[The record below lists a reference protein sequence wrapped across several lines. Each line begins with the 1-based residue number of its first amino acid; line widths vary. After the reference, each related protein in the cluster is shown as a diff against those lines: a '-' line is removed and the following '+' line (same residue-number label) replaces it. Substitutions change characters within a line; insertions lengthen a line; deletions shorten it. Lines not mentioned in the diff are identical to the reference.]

1 MLSVWYAIELTVFYA
16 YILAGILFL
25 MTASVFR
32 TSKSVKPL
40 TDDCLTDGDYLEV
53 HKEIQTTFCLNSF
66 ELIVIIILYIA
77 YYTFKL
83 SDDFKYTGSY
93 LWPLLVLSAYVIVT
107 FS

>member
-1 MLSVWYAIELTVFYA
+1 MLAVWYQIELTVFYA

-25 MTASVFR
+25 MTASVFK
-32 TSKSVKPL
+32 TSESFNSS

-53 HKEIQTTFCLNSF
+53 HKHINTTFCLNSF

-77 YYTFKL
+77 YYTFKHAE
-83 SDDFKYTGSY
+83 DFRYTGSF